1 MGWVGLGRDLH
12 QPKTRE
18 GANFTEQA
26 KQTQPNELSGNS
38 VLGKQHGVKVATLQ
52 GMYSER

>member
-12 QPKTRE
+12 RPKTRE

-52 GMYSER
+52 GMYRER